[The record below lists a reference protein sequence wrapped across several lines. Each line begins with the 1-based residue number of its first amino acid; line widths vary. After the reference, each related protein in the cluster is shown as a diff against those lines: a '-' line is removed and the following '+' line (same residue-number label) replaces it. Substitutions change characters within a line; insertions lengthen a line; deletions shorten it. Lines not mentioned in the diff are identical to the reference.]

1 MRKYMGISKKVNK
14 THIKYFQ
21 SEILI

>member
-1 MRKYMGISKKVNK
+1 MGISKKVNK